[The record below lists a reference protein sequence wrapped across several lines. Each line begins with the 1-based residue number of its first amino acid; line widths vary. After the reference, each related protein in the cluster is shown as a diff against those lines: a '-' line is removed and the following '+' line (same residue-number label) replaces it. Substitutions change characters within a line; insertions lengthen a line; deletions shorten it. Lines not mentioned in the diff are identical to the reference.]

1 LDGMPDIGVPTD
13 KLNADLRLWAPSEIN
28 DYKINEPIS
37 LAVEV
42 VGREQVI
49 FARDYGNRMFRY
61 MDGDWLEVENVPTNW
76 GEGQFLLSPSNGDP
90 LEWGDTGVFPWFEG
104 VDGPIRLRII
114 VVGHTYRDGAPTQ
127 EKVGAYV
134 DVTLTK

>member
-1 LDGMPDIGVPTD
+1 MPDIGVPTD
-13 KLNADLRLWAPSEIN
+13 QLNADLRLWAPSEIN
-28 DYKINEPIS
+28 DYKINEPVW

-42 VGREQVI
+42 VGKEKVI

-61 MDGDWLEVENVPTNW
+61 MDGEWVEVKNVPTDW

-90 LEWGDTGVFPWFEG
+90 LKWGDTSIFPSLEG
-104 VDGPIRLRII
+104 ADGPIQLRIFI
-114 VVGHTYRDGAPTQ
+114 VGNTYRDGAPTQ

-134 DVTLTK
+134 DVTLTE